1 MKTLKLMIALG
12 LGALVSACGAMP
24 DVASRN
30 APFETIPEQTLS
42 AQTTDSALQFAQS
55 AQGAIRVSEVN
66 VNIPR
71 TLKVSESNVYYPRG
85 DIVWRGDPIGDRY
98 EQIEAIFQSA
108 AYNGTTKTWSVN
120 APWLWTFSLSGS
132 IQSVNGP
139 ARLSAVCITC
149 ISL

>member
-85 DIVWRGDPIGDRY
+85 DIVWRGALEVYTDPGM
-98 EQIEAIFQSA
+98 QP
-108 AYNGTTKTWSVN
+108 VN
-120 APWLWTFSLSGS
+120 ARDERLKWIAQQLLGS
-132 IQSVNGP
+132 IP
-139 ARLSAVCITC
+139 AV
-149 ISL
+149 